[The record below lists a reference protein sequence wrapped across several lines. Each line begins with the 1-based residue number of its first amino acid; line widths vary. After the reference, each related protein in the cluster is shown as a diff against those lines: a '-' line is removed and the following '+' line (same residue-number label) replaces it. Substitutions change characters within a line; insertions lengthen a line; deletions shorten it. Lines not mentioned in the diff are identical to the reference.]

1 MNRIQFI
8 ILFTV
13 FNGFIH
19 LAFPAPDDSTR
30 IPAQEWQ
37 GQPRQTWEKIVSF
50 PGTLLNLPFKL
61 IFKTAEHTI
70 AFVDNSQL
78 IPRTQD
84 LLESDDGLLGVV
96 PTYASRNGG
105 GIKFYRKGWLNPASK
120 FTLTLMVGVHRRQKY
135 EMEFKNLQ
143 LGPVQGKF
151 WTHYQLLSDESFF
164 GLGPETRYSDK
175 NLYAHEQAAA
185 AFSLEKVW
193 RGQSGVTF
201 QAGGNL
207 NNILR
212 GMETGEKSPNTVEIY
227 TRNTLAG
234 IGEQLRLGILEMQ
247 VWRDTRNHP
256 GKPTAGGEK
265 KIDGT
270 LYQEIGGNDFG
281 FWKIRGDFTQFV
293 HLFYARTL
301 KLRLAGEFTRPVSQR
316 KIPFYYLSEFGE
328 QSTIRGFERGRF
340 RARDKIQGTL
350 EYSYPLSQNQKKQ
363 SGIDAFLFVDSGQI
377 SDDLTANF
385 DLSTFQTGLG
395 GGVRIYH
402 AEGISAQVQLGFCR
416 DGYRFYFLLN

>member
-1 MNRIQFI
+1 MHQIQLI

-13 FNGFIH
+13 LSGFFH

-30 IPAQEWQ
+30 IPVPV
-37 GQPRQTWEKIVSF
+37 QPRQTWEKIVSF

-61 IFKTAEHTI
+61 VFKTAEHTI

-84 LLESDDGLLGVV
+84 LLESDDGLRGVV

-105 GIKFYRKGWLNPASK
+105 GIKFYRKNWFNPASK
-120 FTLTLMVGVHRRQKY
+120 FTLTVMLGVHRRQKY
-135 EMEFKNLQ
+135 EIEFKNLN

-151 WTHYQLLSDESFF
+151 GAHYQMLSDESFF
-164 GLGPETRYSDK
+164 GLGPQTRYTEKS
-175 NLYAHEQAAA
+175 LYAHEQAAA
-185 AFSLEKVW
+185 TFSLEKVW
-193 RGQSGVTF
+193 QEQSGVTV
-201 QAGGNL
+201 QAGANL

-212 GMETGEKSPNTVEIY
+212 GMETGEKSPNTVEIF
-227 TRNTLAG
+227 TRSTLPG
-234 IGEQLRLGILEMQ
+234 IGEQVRLGFLEMQ

-265 KIDGT
+265 KITGA
-270 LYQEIGGNDFG
+270 LYREIAGNEFG
-281 FWKIRGDFTQFV
+281 FWKLGGDFTQFV

-301 KLRLAGEFTRPVSQR
+301 KLRLAGEITRPINR

-328 QSTIRGFERGRF
+328 QSTVRGFERGRF

-350 EYSYPLSQNQKKQ
+350 EYCYPLSQNQKKQ

-377 SDDLTANF
+377 SDDLTADF
-385 DLSTFQTGLG
+385 DFTAFKSGLG
-395 GGVRIYH
+395 GGVRIYD
-402 AEGISAQVQLGFCR
+402 AEGTSAQVQLGFCT